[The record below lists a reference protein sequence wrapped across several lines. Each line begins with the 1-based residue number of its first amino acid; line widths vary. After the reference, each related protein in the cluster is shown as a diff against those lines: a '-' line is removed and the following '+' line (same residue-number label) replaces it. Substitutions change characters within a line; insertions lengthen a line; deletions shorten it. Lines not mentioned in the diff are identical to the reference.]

1 MKKLLVILAFVLSGC
16 SLWTQRAYDPV
27 EYSMAVGIAADATRA
42 IHNCDSDARLPYTQ
56 RLSNTSFVLV
66 EYLQNKRDSAAQS
79 EAALLLR
86 RMVQDFNA
94 EANTSIRYC
103 VHKLSSIQAAS
114 RMLARGIALSD
125 QFDPCAGDPKQR
137 LKVFTT
143 SYEEGA
149 LTDTE
154 FKNLASDVLRLQNIN
169 TVSCSLE
176 SRRQLQEAVELATKI
191 ISAL

>member
-1 MKKLLVILAFVLSGC
+1 
-16 SLWTQRAYDPV
+16 
-27 EYSMAVGIAADATRA
+27 MAVNIAADSTRA
-42 IHNCDSDARLPYTQ
+42 IHYCDSDARLPYTQ

-66 EYLQNKRDSAAQS
+66 EYLQNKRDSKDVLQS
-79 EAALLLR
+79 SIDLR
-86 RMVQDFNA
+86 RMVQEFNK
-94 EANTSIRYC
+94 EQNTSIRYC
-103 VHKLSSIQAAS
+103 VHKLSNIQAAS
-114 RMLARGIALSD
+114 RMLARGIALAA

-149 LTDTE
+149 LTDIE
-154 FKNLASDVLRLQNIN
+154 FKNLAGDVLRLQNIN

-176 SRRQLQEAVELATKI
+176 NRRQLQEAVELATKI